1 MQNKKVLLQI
11 SNLKQWFPVKK
22 EKIRQE
28 QLYVKANDGISV
40 DIYEGETLGLVGESG
55 CGKST
60 FGRVLLQLYHQTE
73 GKTMYFG
80 RTLDD
85 VVPQYVKETYQKLP
99 QHRDKMFALQKKKE
113 EYLASYE

>member
-40 DIYEGETLGLVGESG
+40 DMKARRLVLSVSPAVASLPLAAF
-55 CGKST
+55 CFSFTIRRKARPCTSAVRST
-60 FGRVLLQLYHQTE
+60 MLCRS
-73 GKTMYFG
+73 M
-80 RTLDD
+80 
-85 VVPQYVKETYQKLP
+85 
-99 QHRDKMFALQKKKE
+99 
-113 EYLASYE
+113 

>member
-99 QHRDKMFALQKKKE
+99 QHRDIEA
-113 EYLASYE
+113 

>member
-40 DIYEGETLGLVGESG
+40 DIYEGLRRLVLSASPAVASPPLAAF
-55 CGKST
+55 CFSFTIRRKARPCISAARST
-60 FGRVLLQLYHQTE
+60 MLCRN
-73 GKTMYFG
+73 M
-80 RTLDD
+80 
-85 VVPQYVKETYQKLP
+85 
-99 QHRDKMFALQKKKE
+99 
-113 EYLASYE
+113 